1 MRRAALAIGL
11 TGLLLTGMAGAQD
24 AGQRYVVDAA
34 QSEVHWLVYKAGALS
49 RLGHNHTIAIGDL
62 TGNVTVNAADQSKS
76 QFDLQFSVG
85 KLVVDDAAL
94 RAKLGDDFSSVPSA
108 DDIEGT
114 RKNMLS
120 ERVLD
125 GEKYPEIRITGLGP
139 VTAAGKQE
147 LAIKVE
153 MLGRTVDL
161 KVPTEVTIAGE
172 QLRAKGAFELNHAD
186 LGMKPFSVM
195 AGALQ
200 VGEKLSFTY
209 DVTARR
215 AAR

>member
-1 MRRAALAIGL
+1 MRSAALAIGL
-11 TGLLLTGMAGAQD
+11 MGLLLTGVAAAQD
-24 AGQRYVVDAA
+24 AGDRYVVDAA
-34 QSEVHWLVYKAGALS
+34 QSDVHWLVYKAGALS
-49 RLGHNHTIAIGDL
+49 RLGHNHTIGIGDL
-62 TGNVTVNAADQSKS
+62 TGNVTVNAADRSKS
-76 QFDLQFSVG
+76 QFDLVFSVG

-94 RAKLGDDFSSVPSA
+94 RAELGEDFSSVPSA
-108 DDIEGT
+108 NDIEGT
-114 RKNMLS
+114 RTNMLS

-125 GEKYPEIRITGLGP
+125 GEKYPQIRITGVGP
-139 VTAAGKQE
+139 VMAAGKQE

-172 QLRAKGAFELNHAD
+172 QVRAKGEFELNHAD

-200 VGEKLSFTY
+200 VGEKLSFSY